1 VPDFKPHCFKLA
13 AQLMIPETEYSITYL
28 INGERSAAFTP
39 LQLSLAEY
47 RSEITR
53 LANVEAG

>member
-1 VPDFKPHCFKLA
+1 LA
-13 AQLMIPETEYSITYL
+13 RTGSQQQASHENQQTTSKL

-39 LQLSLAEY
+39 LRFSIAKYQP
-47 RSEITR
+47 EINR